1 MHPLVPLAVAAQ
13 VVLGNPGITALNNGA
28 RAIDN
33 NDMARG
39 IALTRDALDSDM
51 LSPFQEAKAYNN
63 LCVGFFKLKLFE
75 EALKNCDQAIEISSK
90 NWTYYNNRAGA
101 HWGLGR
107 YDEAI
112 EDYKKALE
120 FNPGSEKVQQNLALV
135 YEHMMHPIERLPRPG
150 T

>member
-13 VVLGNPGITALNNGA
+13 VVLGNPGISALNSGA

-33 NDMARG
+33 NDVARG
-39 IALTRDALDSDM
+39 IALTREALDSDM
-51 LSPFQEAKAYNN
+51 LSPFQAAKAYNN

-75 EALKNCDQAIEISSK
+75 EALKNCDLAIERSSR

-107 YDEAI
+107 YAEAI
-112 EDYKKALE
+112 ADYEKALE
-120 FNPGSEKVQQNLALV
+120 FNPGSEKVQSNLALV
-135 YEHMMHPIERLPRPG
+135 YKHMQDPAEPPERPG
-150 T
+150 A